1 MFLNEAVGTG
11 FLGCEGVLRH
21 DPFFFGKTTTTAPGL
36 QCDGTRE
43 VLPSHSVFPNQFLG
57 MATSRYLN
65 ASCLDDPK
73 KKEKK
78 TDFHRNE
85 QKRETTLRIY
95 IKECAQKHSLVSV
108 SSMKKRAK
116 MLLTEYDKSL
126 FCCFFLSETNE

>member
-1 MFLNEAVGTG
+1 MIL
-11 FLGCEGVLRH
+11 
-21 DPFFFGKTTTTAPGL
+21 FFGKTNTTAPGL

-73 KKEKK
+73 KKTKKKK

-95 IKECAQKHSLVSV
+95 IKERAQKHSLGFSIFNE
-108 SSMKKRAK
+108 KKG
-116 MLLTEYDKSL
+116 
-126 FCCFFLSETNE
+126 